1 MSRRLAIRRT
11 IQLIREASSSRAVAI
26 ACLTTLSALAPPL
39 LVLTARRLVDAAFVH
54 NGASGSVTRYA
65 IALGVIASAQRVLSS
80 VQQSRLETLARD
92 VARVADKAFLQ
103 HASQVDVADY
113 ENPEWHDKMARA
125 ARELQYRPFVL
136 VAGLMS
142 TFGASVTVLGLSG
155 VLLSLS
161 PAVLVATLIAVVI
174 PVPFQRDASRRI
186 YQSHFGLTAED
197 RERSYLRYLL
207 SDHAAAR
214 ELRALGLGE
223 TLLERQ
229 QYLATKIDHEFAAL
243 RRRSERIA
251 ILAGVAAGVALAFGF
266 VTIGKRAAS
275 GTLTAGDVTA
285 LIAAITALFAQV
297 SALGSGLLAIDE
309 HTRFLDDYF
318 GFIDHQPTAGA
329 EVPLD
334 VPDLRASVI
343 EFDDVSFT
351 YPSGT
356 APALDGLSLQI
367 RPGEVLALVGENGG
381 GKSTLVNLLLR
392 FYAPSTGTVRIG
404 DVDLSS
410 LDPSALWER
419 VGVVFQAPTPYL
431 MSVRD
436 NVRFGSVARDVNDDE
451 IWAALRAAKAEPFV
465 RALPGQLDAVVGWM
479 FEGGHDISG
488 GQWKRLALARVIYR
502 DADLWLLDEP
512 SSDLDPSAE
521 AELFRELRA
530 ILRGR
535 TAIVVTHRFT
545 TTRIAD
551 RIAVISDGRVVEIG
565 THEELMRLEGK
576 YATNY
581 REQVRQLQRD

>member
-11 IQLIREASSSRAVAI
+11 IALIREASTGRAIAI

-54 NGASGSVTRYA
+54 RAHSSSVTRYA

-92 VARVADKAFLQ
+92 VARVADRAFLK

-186 YQSHFGLTAED
+186 YQSHFGLTTED
-197 RERSYLRYLL
+197 RERGYLRFLL
-207 SDHAAAR
+207 SEHSAAR

-229 QYLATKIDHEFAAL
+229 QYLATKIDDEFAAL

-266 VTIGKRAAS
+266 VTIGNRAAS

-318 GFIDHQPTAGA
+318 GFIDHRPTVGA
-329 EVPLD
+329 DVRRD
-334 VPDLRASVI
+334 VPDLRSSII

-351 YPSGT
+351 YPSGS

-392 FYAPSTGTVRIG
+392 FYEPSAGRVRIG

-410 LDPSALWER
+410 LEPSALWER
-419 VGVVFQAPTPYL
+419 LGVVFQAPTPYL

-436 NVRFGSVARDVNDDE
+436 NVRFGSITREVSDE
-451 IWAALRAAKAEPFV
+451 RIWDALRAARAESFV
-465 RALPGQLDAVVGWM
+465 RALPGQLDAIVGWM

-530 ILRGR
+530 LLRGR
-535 TAIVVTHRFT
+535 TAIVVTHRFS

-551 RIAVISDGRVVEIG
+551 RIAVISDGRVAEIG
-565 THEELMRLEGK
+565 THEELMSLEGR

-581 REQVRQLQRD
+581 REQVQQLQRD